1 MKPDPEKDAREAALI
16 RKNQRMGLA
25 VVVVVAVMVG
35 VSFAAVPL
43 YNLFCRVTGFGGTTQ
58 VSQSLPDHVL
68 EREVVIKFNAS
79 TARDML
85 WQFTPE
91 QREIT
96 VKIGQKGL
104 TAFRAYNPSDKPSVG
119 TAIYNVTPL
128 KAGKYFHKIQCF
140 CFDEQVLEPHQ
151 LASMPVMFYVD
162 PSMDEDPD
170 MRDVHTITL
179 SYTFFNAAS
188 SALESAMEGFYNQQS
203 GDIKT
208 TN

>member
-1 MKPDPEKDAREAALI
+1 MKPDTEKDAREAELI

-58 VSQSLPDHVL
+58 VSQSLPDHIL
-68 EREVVIKFNAS
+68 DREVVIKFNAS

-104 TAFRAYNPSDKPSVG
+104 TAFRAYNPSDKTSVG

-188 SALESAMEGFYNQQS
+188 SALESAMEGFYNQES